1 VVIFFLSTTK
11 KYEEVWKELK
21 ESEASSCEAD
31 LKIIREKCSE
41 AKAVLKKGCE
51 NAVLSVGLGVKVLYW
66 IGATGVGRFSRTG
79 KIRQATTNI
88 DDLFAEVS
96 SMIMKP
102 LRTDPFLLLIFLPF
116 SRPNS

>member
-1 VVIFFLSTTK
+1 MYVCIYTHTHTHTHTCIGFDNAASNAGL
-11 KYEEVWKELK
+11 EE
-21 ESEASSCEAD
+21 
-31 LKIIREKCSE
+31 R
-41 AKAVLKKGCE
+41 
-51 NAVLSVGLGVKVLYW
+51 VLYW

-96 SMIMKP
+96 SLIMKP

-116 SRPNS
+116 FRPNS

>member
-1 VVIFFLSTTK
+1 MHLYVYTHTHTHTHTCIGFDNAASNAGL
-11 KYEEVWKELK
+11 
-21 ESEASSCEAD
+21 EARVQYS
-31 LKIIREKCSE
+31 
-41 AKAVLKKGCE
+41 
-51 NAVLSVGLGVKVLYW
+51 

-96 SMIMKP
+96 SLIMKP

-116 SRPNS
+116 FRPNS